1 MRVAVIGR
9 GEWLLDSAKL
19 VSSIHDV
26 VLILN
31 PKGDTHYSVG
41 KKEFK
46 SFSSSAKAKFL
57 SKVPSE
63 DQLAQLLTDLNVE
76 VVISANFPKII
87 SSLLMNIP
95 KFGWLNA
102 HPGPLPRYRGNA
114 CPNWAILN
122 GEKDY
127 ALTVHKMVEELDSG
141 PIYDQFRFSISDKT
155 YIEDIYKI
163 MRREFPKMFL
173 NSITMILD
181 GKAPHRQKAEYSH
194 TCYPRQDS
202 DSEINWNDS
211 ADFISRIIRAYSR
224 PFPGAF
230 CHFNGVKIRI
240 YKASVY
246 SSYQG
251 SYSAV
256 NGQILGSSREGI
268 LVNCGT
274 GVLLIEEL
282 SQEVDLKRRN
292 RFA

>member
-26 VLILN
+26 VLVLN
-31 PKGDTHYSVG
+31 PKGDTHYSAG
-41 KKEFK
+41 KKEYK
-46 SFSSSAKAKFL
+46 SFSSAAKAKFL

-63 DQLAQLLTDLNVE
+63 DQLAQLLTELNVE

-87 SSLLMNIP
+87 SSSLISTP

-127 ALTVHKMVEELDSG
+127 AITVHRIVEELDSG
-141 PIYDQFRFSISDKT
+141 PIYDQFGFSISDKT

-163 MRREFPKMFL
+163 MRSEFPKMFL
-173 NSITMILD
+173 NSITMVLD

-194 TCYPRQDS
+194 TCYPRQES
-202 DSEINWNDS
+202 DSRINWNTS
-211 ADFISRIIRAYSR
+211 ADFISKSIRAYSR

-230 CHFNGVKIRI
+230 CYLNGVKIRI
-240 YKASVY
+240 FKASVFTNQNG
-246 SSYQG
+246 SS
-251 SYSAV
+251 SAV
-256 NGQILGSSREGI
+256 NGQILGRSQEGI

-274 GVLLIEEL
+274 GTLLIEEL
-282 SQEVDLKRRN
+282 SQKVDLKRRS
-292 RFA
+292 RFV

>member
-1 MRVAVIGR
+1 MRIAVLGR
-9 GEWLLDSAKL
+9 GEWLLDSARL
-19 VSSIHDV
+19 ISSIHDV
-26 VLILN
+26 ILVLN
-31 PKGDTHYSVG
+31 PKGDTHYLAG

-46 SFSSSAKAKFL
+46 SFSSLAKAKFL
-57 SKVPSE
+57 SEVPSE
-63 DQLAQLLTDLNVE
+63 DHLAQLLIDLNIE
-76 VVISANFPKII
+76 LVISANFPRIV
-87 SSLLMNIP
+87 SSTLLGIP
-95 KFGWLNA
+95 TFGWLNA

-141 PIYDQFRFSISDKT
+141 PIYDQFGFSISDTT

-163 MRREFPKMFL
+163 MRSEFPKMFL
-173 NSITMILD
+173 NSIAMIVD
-181 GKAPHRQKAEYSH
+181 KKSPSNQKAEYSH
-194 TCYPRQDS
+194 TCYPRQES

-211 ADFISRIIRAYSR
+211 ADFISRSIRAYSR

-230 CHFNGVKIRI
+230 CYFNGTKIRI

-246 SSYQG
+246 TNHQR
-251 SYSAV
+251 SYSAM
-256 NGQILGSSREGI
+256 NGQILESSQERI

-274 GVLLIEEL
+274 GILLIEEL
-282 SQEVDLKRRN
+282 SQKINLQRRS